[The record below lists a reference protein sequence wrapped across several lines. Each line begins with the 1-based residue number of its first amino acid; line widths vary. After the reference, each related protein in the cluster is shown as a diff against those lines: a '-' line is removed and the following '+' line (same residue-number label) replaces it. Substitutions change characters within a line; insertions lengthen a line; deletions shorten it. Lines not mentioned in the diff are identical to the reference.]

1 MEEIPA
7 IRQHFM
13 ARWNESKYWSPQAR
27 RALVGL
33 LSRRQLARP
42 DSLSSLVEACDLEEL
57 VKLAISQGVAGPV
70 SESLRPYLS
79 PAQQT
84 LLLEDVD
91 MGTKSHLAMLDL
103 IEVIGAEFEHANVK
117 WAVYK
122 APVLREL
129 SYQGPWRSYV
139 DLDFLVSP
147 KELKGAVRA
156 LERVGA
162 VLGTQDWP
170 GLIKNAKGE
179 LALSLYGSPLI
190 LLHWHLLW
198 HRGTRERLML
208 PTDEMLERRQQVKL
222 GPITAWSLEPTD
234 FFAHVALYATYTPS
248 QRLKALLDIERTAA
262 NYPPDWDALVER
274 SNRWKINLPLSAS
287 MNCAVNTVGAAVP
300 SQLIA
305 TLIDNPLENL
315 VLRTLDTWSPNGRLP
330 GRRSLKVGL
339 SRSLRSNVA
348 ETGADFL
355 LRSTQV
361 LADLAYSRI
370 LKIGALSASDDEPT
384 EMNNFETY
392 CRVIDGTDRYGH
404 ISAHEIGRRL
414 PST

>member
-1 MEEIPA
+1 MEEITS

-13 ARWNESKYWSPQAR
+13 ARWNESKYWSLQAR

-33 LSRRQLARP
+33 LSRQQPKRS
-42 DSLSSLVEACDLEEL
+42 DSLDSLVNACDLEEL
-57 VKLAISQGVAGPV
+57 VELAISQGVAGPAN
-70 SESLRPYLS
+70 ERLQPYLS

-91 MGTKSHLAMLDL
+91 KGTRFHLAMLDL
-103 IEVIGAEFEHANVK
+103 IEVIGAEFDRANVK

-122 APVLREL
+122 GPVLREL

-139 DLDFLVSP
+139 DLDLLVSP

-156 LERVGA
+156 LEKVGA
-162 VLGTQDWP
+162 VVGTQDWP

-179 LALSLYGSPLI
+179 LALSIYGSPLI
-190 LLHWHLLW
+190 LLHWHLIW

-208 PTDEMLERRQQVKL
+208 PTDELLERRQQVKL
-222 GPITAWSLEPTD
+222 GPITTWSLEPAD
-234 FFAHVALYATYTPS
+234 FIAHVALYATYTPS

-287 MNCAVNTVGAAVP
+287 MNCAVNTLGAAVP
-300 SQLIA
+300 SQLIT
-305 TLIDNPLENL
+305 TLTDNPLENL
-315 VLRTLDTWSPNGRLP
+315 VLRILDTWTPTGRLP
-330 GRRSLKVGL
+330 GKRSLKVGL

-355 LRSTQV
+355 SKSAQV
-361 LADLAYSRI
+361 LADLAHTRI
-370 LKIGALSASDDEPT
+370 LNTGALIASHDEPS
-384 EMNNFETY
+384 EVYNFETY
-392 CRVIDGTDRYGH
+392 NRVINGTDRYGH
-404 ISAHEIGRRL
+404 IGAHEIRRL
-414 PST
+414 LIPT